1 MFCQASWVHVDLAV
15 SKPPELH
22 ESVRGSPGWCIQRQ
36 VCVKCLLL
44 QTWCVILKKN
54 NNLATPRFFLLPNF
68 PSDGC
73 LDWGRGGGGDMT
85 QAVDS
90 MAAHPS
96 VLLSLLLF
104 LLLLLLFLLVLL
116 LLLFF
121 SSCPSDVPLHV
132 QGQVV
137 RPGETPVEKHRNVPF
152 NIQRKAWNMHVKWEL
167 GQSRRWI
174 FKNEFKKRVI

>member
-1 MFCQASWVHVDLAV
+1 MFCQASWVHVGLAV

-22 ESVRGSPGWCIQRQ
+22 ESVRGSPGWCFQRR
-36 VCVKCLLL
+36 VCVWSVYYCKRE
-44 QTWCVILKKN
+44 CVILKKN

-68 PSDGC
+68 PPDGC
-73 LDWGRGGGGDMT
+73 LSLLVFGLGEGRGGDMT
-85 QAVDS
+85 RAADS

-132 QGQVV
+132 QGQVI
-137 RPGETPVEKHRNVPF
+137 RPRETPAEKHRNVPF

-174 FKNEFKKRVI
+174 FKNE